1 VRLELSKNLAKDV
14 VRRTPVMT
22 DVVVKSNYARS
33 RTILL
38 DGRYPLSFDAE
49 GRARIPAHLRESFER
64 EMAAKPGRY
73 SFDAPPVVYVSQDVA
88 PKVVELA
95 AKPETK
101 EALVD
106 SELSDEQPKKAVPA
120 VAVKSKKK

>member
-1 VRLELSKNLAKDV
+1 MS
-14 VRRTPVMT
+14 

-38 DGRYPLSFDAE
+38 DGRYPLSFDGE
-49 GRARIPAHLRESFER
+49 GKARIPAHLRESFER

-73 SFDAPPVVYVSQDVA
+73 SFDVHPVIHVAQEAA
-88 PKVVELA
+88 PKVAEPVVVL
-95 AKPETK
+95 KK

-106 SELSDEQPKKAVPA
+106 SELSNEQPKKAVPA

>member
-1 VRLELSKNLAKDV
+1 MS
-14 VRRTPVMT
+14 

-38 DGRYPLSFDAE
+38 DGRYPLSFDGE
-49 GRARIPAHLRESFER
+49 GKARIPAHLRESFER

-73 SFDAPPVVYVSQDVA
+73 SFDVQPVVQVA
-88 PKVVELA
+88 PEVVAPRAVEPVIVL
-95 AKPETK
+95 KK

-106 SELSDEQPKKAVPA
+106 SDEQPKKAVPA